1 MDGVGTKKLRGVSRQ
16 PLTNF
21 VNLKSNTIMKKPQH
35 KDMPF
40 FDIVNSW
47 KAIKYTKRI
56 NSI

>member
-1 MDGVGTKKLRGVSRQ
+1 MNGMGTKKLRGVSRQ

-40 FDIVNSW
+40 FDIVNS
-47 KAIKYTKRI
+47 
-56 NSI
+56 